1 MFRNVGGLCGAS
13 DDFRALFC
21 MVCRVSNWLIARFGA
36 QAGLAY
42 SKTELMYCLYISVV
56 VSFCCP
62 KSVPVSVRIVLSRCV
77 HFCLMSCMW
86 SLKLSEVS

>member
-1 MFRNVGGLCGAS
+1 MVSYCNVWTG
-13 DDFRALFC
+13 
-21 MVCRVSNWLIARFGA
+21 I
-36 QAGLAY
+36 
-42 SKTELMYCLYISVV
+42 SKPEQMYCLYISVR

-62 KSVPVSVRIVLSRCV
+62 KSVPVNARSVLSRCV